1 MKPMKKYR
9 VIRAYANYR
18 KGDVL
23 EANGILG
30 AAQYQDLIARGFIE
44 LLTPQTFDLTTESDN
59 ADLHPELQRVSGRG
73 KRAREHRSGVAG

>member
-9 VIRAYANYR
+9 VIRPYATYR

-23 EANGILG
+23 EANGLIG

-44 LLTPQTFDLTTESDN
+44 LITPQTFDLIEERNDVEIP
-59 ADLHPELQRVSGRG
+59 AELQPLPDRRTRAG
-73 KRAREHRSGVAG
+73 KHRSGVA